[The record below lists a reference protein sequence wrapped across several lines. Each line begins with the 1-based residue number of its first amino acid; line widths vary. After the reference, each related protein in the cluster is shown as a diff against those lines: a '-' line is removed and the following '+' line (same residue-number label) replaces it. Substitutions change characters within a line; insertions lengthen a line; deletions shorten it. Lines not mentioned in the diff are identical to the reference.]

1 MRKLSREETIQGQK
15 LFAEIRYLSAP
26 SEKIS
31 SHCVVKHW
39 YCCDNLLRSPE
50 AEAEQRLEGLGIDQ
64 YRGQNGSSGFPNH

>member
-1 MRKLSREETIQGQK
+1 MARIQYTYN
-15 LFAEIRYLSAP
+15 YLSAP

-39 YCCDNLLRSPE
+39 YYCDNLLRSPE
-50 AEAEQRLEGLGIDQ
+50 AEVEQQLEGLDIDQ

>member
-1 MRKLSREETIQGQK
+1 MALDS
-15 LFAEIRYLSAP
+15 IRCIHLNAP

-64 YRGQNGSSGFPNH
+64 D